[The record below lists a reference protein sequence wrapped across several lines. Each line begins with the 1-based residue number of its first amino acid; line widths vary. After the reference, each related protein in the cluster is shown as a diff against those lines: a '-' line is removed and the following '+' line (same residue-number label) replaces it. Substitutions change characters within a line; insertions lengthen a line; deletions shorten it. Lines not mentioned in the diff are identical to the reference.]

1 MEFLKPLLSKF
12 SRNAPTAT
20 NAPAP
25 RRCSLASWRANR
37 VSAKKTVAIG
47 ATAIS
52 VALSGGAAAAMPTAA
67 DEPESEKRNRSE
79 RKATDFAQQYLLDS
93 TKGNI
98 FLLYQ
103 PIVSSH
109 TGELT
114 MVEGL
119 VRWNDSRTDTQR
131 GAPEVLHAAAMT
143 DTLFDLTRI
152 TIERGM
158 ADLAAIHEA
167 GLSHVGIAI
176 NLNPEQLCD
185 ESLVPFVR
193 EVLAQT
199 HIAPHHL
206 TLEVTED
213 AILHDE
219 DIVVTQLRA
228 LDQLGVGLAIDD
240 FGVGYSSLARLQQ
253 MPFDSVKIDKIFL
266 ENVPA
271 VEPRAQFYKAIVD
284 FIHAI
289 GIEPVAEGVETEA
302 QRTFVREIG
311 CGMLQGFAEST
322 PLPLHALLEDYA
334 PLRANINAK
343 KA

>member
-1 MEFLKPLLSKF
+1 VNILKSIGAAFSKEP
-12 SRNAPTAT
+12 SKPIAKQDA
-20 NAPAP
+20 
-25 RRCSLASWRANR
+25 RRCSISNFSFFCKRTQ
-37 VSAKKTVAIG
+37 KVAAPG
-47 ATAIS
+47 AAH
-52 VALSGGAAAAMPTAA
+52 VALSRATESQMPTVAG
-67 DEPESEKRNRSE
+67 DDEKRSRSE
-79 RKATDFAQQYLLDS
+79 RKASDFAQQYLLDT
-93 TKGNI
+93 TKGNV

-109 TGELT
+109 TGELA

-167 GLSHVGIAI
+167 GLAHVGLAI

-185 ESLVPFVR
+185 DELVPFVR
-193 EVLAQT
+193 KILSQT
-199 HIAPHHL
+199 HIDPHHL

-219 DIVVTQLRA
+219 DIVVAQLRA
-228 LDQLGVGLAIDD
+228 LDQLGVSLAIDD
-240 FGVGYSSLARLQQ
+240 FGVGFSSLARLQK

-271 VEPRAQFYKAIVD
+271 SDRRSQFYKAIVD
-284 FIHAI
+284 FIHAV

-302 QRTFVREIG
+302 QRKFVRDVG

-322 PLPLHALLEDYA
+322 PLPLHSLLKDYA
-334 PLRANINAK
+334 PLRSPTSQKIA
-343 KA
+343 

>member
-1 MEFLKPLLSKF
+1 VKFLKSFVATF
-12 SRNAPTAT
+12 SRETGSAA
-20 NAPAP
+20 AKPA
-25 RRCSLASWRANR
+25 ANR
-37 VSAKKTVAIG
+37 C
-47 ATAIS
+47 
-52 VALSGGAAAAMPTAA
+52 ALSRFPFMRKRAHKTSGQSAATRTSNPGAGARLAVL
-67 DEPESEKRNRSE
+67 DIESDAEKQSRSE
-79 RKATDFAQQYLLDS
+79 RKSVDFAQQYLLDM

-103 PIVSSH
+103 PIVSSQ
-109 TGELT
+109 TGALT

-119 VRWNDSRTDTQR
+119 VRWDDSRTDSQR
-131 GAPEVLHAAAMT
+131 GAAEVLHAAAMT

-158 ADLAAIHEA
+158 TDLAIMHDA
-167 GLSHVGIAI
+167 GLTHVGLAI

-185 ESLVPFVR
+185 DSLVPFVR
-193 EVLAQT
+193 RLLAQT
-199 HIAPHHL
+199 HIAPRYL

-219 DIVVTQLRA
+219 DVVVTQLRA

-240 FGVGYSSLARLQQ
+240 FGVGCSSLARLQQ

-266 ENVPA
+266 ENVPT
-271 VEPRAQFYKAIVD
+271 VEHRAKFYKAIVD
-284 FIHAI
+284 FVHAI

-302 QRTFVREIG
+302 QRAFVREIG

-322 PLPLHALLEDYA
+322 PLPLHALIEDYA
-334 PLRANINAK
+334 PLRVNAK
-343 KA
+343 KKKA